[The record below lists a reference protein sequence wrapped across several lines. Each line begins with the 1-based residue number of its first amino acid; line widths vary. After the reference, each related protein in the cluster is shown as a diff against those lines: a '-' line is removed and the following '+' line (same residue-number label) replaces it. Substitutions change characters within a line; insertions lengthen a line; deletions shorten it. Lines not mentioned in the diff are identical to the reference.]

1 MIFPASYTMLTVD
14 GHFEYSK
21 HFSHAMFPMFFFSA
35 ANNCHFLHLHYHI
48 PSHSYHNLF
57 DLFASSTNRMH
68 FQRYFFFFFAPYLLK
83 HQILIKIK
91 ITQVELS
98 NQTVRN
104 SMDLS
109 GIISQ
114 SITVP
119 EIILLVRHC
128 RIALFRIPYKDT
140 HVLYG

>member
-1 MIFPASYTMLTVD
+1 MHDFSQHPIQCSLSTAILSTPNSFRMLCFPC
-14 GHFEYSK
+14 
-21 HFSHAMFPMFFFSA
+21 FSFPLQTTAIS
-35 ANNCHFLHLHYHI
+35 CICTIIFLHIHTITYLTFSLLQQTECTSKNI
-48 PSHSYHNLF
+48 
-57 DLFASSTNRMH
+57 
-68 FQRYFFFFFAPYLLK
+68 FFAPYLLK